1 MIHIKASTR
10 QRRIIVLLLE
20 RKHEITVADIA
31 AIVGTSTRTI
41 HRELNDIERLLAAN
55 GILLHKISGL
65 GIRIEA
71 DTDTLEYFKQSFDR
85 TDSFE
90 YSAEERQAL
99 ILCRLLEHDEPIKLF
114 SLAHELRV
122 TMPTISHD
130 LDELEQSIIKQ
141 GLTLVRKR
149 GYGVELI
156 GPETAK
162 RHFISLLAL
171 NLFDDSDLFGQ
182 FADHTVSQTNPV
194 TAQLLDM
201 IGKDNFKK
209 LEQALWELNDDW
221 PNDLS
226 EADYTRLLI
235 KLSVALTRIEHNHL
249 ILSDDYGTG
258 GEIGLLRSLLD
269 LLDIQLPLEEQR
281 YLSRLLDN
289 NAFFESSLLIHHDDM
304 SIIESVTLLIRYAQ
318 DHLQIPLLED
328 RSLLEGLIQHI
339 KKAFQRIR
347 DGIAIRNPMLAPIK
361 KDYAQL
367 FATVRQGVNEVIPS
381 IVVPDEEVGYIV
393 MHFGA
398 SIERVKQFPRKIR
411 AVLVC
416 TSGIGSSKLLAVR
429 ITKKLPQIELLGHYS
444 WYEAARLPSNQYDLV
459 ISTVDLPLDSG
470 QYIKLSP
477 LLTQE
482 ETDKLRSYI
491 ESTTLKKLSHAAE
504 SEPSIQSPMDRLT
517 LLQQYSGSILRLLES
532 FTVHDLSISERRL
545 KLETQFLPMI
555 SMIGKPDILAHSEKI
570 AAQLLAREQQ
580 GSLVIPDTELALI
593 HTRSE
598 WLQEPLLALYR
609 YDQSLLLND
618 DETIKVKQVLMMLG
632 PSKLDKSS
640 LEVLSEISA
649 MLLLPEMIAIL
660 ENGDKAS
667 IKAFISKKLEQY
679 IKTKWIGESK
689 Q

>member
-1 MIHIKASTR
+1 MIPIKASTR
-10 QRRIIVLLLE
+10 QRRIIELLLDQ
-20 RKHEITVADIA
+20 KHEITAADIA

-41 HRELNDIERLLAAN
+41 HRELSDIEPLLAAN

-71 DTDTLEYFKQSFDR
+71 DNETLERFKQSFDL

-90 YSAEERQAL
+90 YSAEERQIL
-99 ILCRLLEHDEPIKLF
+99 ILCRLLKHDEPIKLF

-122 TMPTISHD
+122 AIPTISHD

-149 GYGVELI
+149 GYGVEI
-156 GPETAK
+156 SGPEAAK
-162 RHFISLLAL
+162 RHFISLLAF
-171 NLFDDSDLFGQ
+171 NHFDDSDLFGQ
-182 FADHTVSQTNPV
+182 FTDQTVSHPNPI

-201 IGKDNFKK
+201 IGKKNFKR

-226 EADYTRLLI
+226 ESDYTRLLI

-249 ILSDDYGTG
+249 IQSGDYSTG
-258 GEIGLLRSLLD
+258 GEIPLLRSLLNA
-269 LLDIQLPLEEQR
+269 LDIQLPIEEKR

-289 NAFFESSLLIHHDDM
+289 EAFPESSLLIHHDDM
-304 SIIESVTLLIRYAQ
+304 SLIETVTLLIRYVEEQ
-318 DHLQIPLLED
+318 LQMPLLED
-328 RSLLEGLIQHI
+328 RSLVEGLIQHI

-347 DGIAIRNPMLAPIK
+347 EGIAIRNPMLAPIK

-367 FATVRQGVNEVIPS
+367 FAAVRQGVNEVIPS
-381 IVVPDEEVGYIV
+381 IVVPDEEIGYIV

-398 SIERVKQFPRKIR
+398 SIERLKQFPRKIR

-444 WYEAARLPSNQYDLV
+444 WYEAARLPSHQYDLI

-491 ESTTLKKLSHAAE
+491 ESTTLKRLVPASA
-504 SEPSIQSPMDRLT
+504 SEPSMHSPMDRLT

-532 FTVHDLSISERRL
+532 FTVHDLAITEPQS
-545 KLETQFLPMI
+545 KLETQLLPMI
-555 SMIGKPDILAHSEKI
+555 SLIGKPDILAHSEKI

-598 WLQEPLLALYR
+598 WIQEPLLALYR
-609 YDQSLLLND
+609 YDKPLLLND
-618 DETIKVKQVLMMLG
+618 DEEIKAKQVLMMLG
-632 PSKLDKSS
+632 PVKLDKSS

-649 MLLLPEMIAIL
+649 MLLLPEMIAVL
-660 ENGDKAS
+660 EHDPAES
-667 IKAFISKKLEQY
+667 IKLFISQKLELY
-679 IKTKWIGESK
+679 IKTKMDWRE
-689 Q
+689 

>member
-1 MIHIKASTR
+1 MIPIKASTR
-10 QRRIIVLLLE
+10 QRRIIELLLDQ
-20 RKHEITVADIA
+20 KDEITAADMA
-31 AIVGTSTRTI
+31 ATVGTSTRTI
-41 HRELNDIERLLAAN
+41 HRELNDIEVLLAEN
-55 GILLHKISGL
+55 GILLHKIAGL

-71 DTDTLEYFKQSFDR
+71 DNETLERFKQSFDR

-90 YSAEERQAL
+90 YSAEERQIL
-99 ILCRLLEHDEPIKLF
+99 ILCRLLQHDEPIKLF
-114 SLAHELRV
+114 TLAHELRV
-122 TMPTISHD
+122 TMPTVSHD

-141 GLTLVRKR
+141 GLILVRKR

-156 GPETAK
+156 GPEEAK
-162 RHFISLLAL
+162 RHFISLLAF
-171 NLFDDSDLFGQ
+171 NHFDDSDLFGQ
-182 FADHTVSQTNPV
+182 FTDQSLSQPHPV

-201 IGKDNFKK
+201 IGKKNFKR

-249 ILSDDYGTG
+249 ILSGDNGIG
-258 GEIGLLRSLLD
+258 GEIALHRSLLD
-269 LLDIQLPLEEQR
+269 ALDIQLPIEEKR
-281 YLSRLLDN
+281 YLSRLLEN
-289 NAFFESSLLIHHDDM
+289 EAFPESSLLIHHDDM
-304 SIIESVTLLIRYAQ
+304 SLIESVTLLIRYAQ
-318 DHLQIPLLED
+318 EQLQMPLLED
-328 RSLLEGLIQHI
+328 RSLVEGLIQHI

-361 KDYAQL
+361 KDYVQL
-367 FATVRQGVNEVIPS
+367 FAAVRRGVNEVFPS
-381 IVVPDEEVGYIV
+381 IAVPDEEIGYIV

-398 SIERVKQFPRKIR
+398 SIERLKQFPRKIR

-429 ITKKLPQIELLGHYS
+429 ITKKLPQIELMGHYS
-444 WYEAARLPSNQYDLV
+444 WYEAARLPSNQYDLI

-491 ESTTLKKLSHAAE
+491 ESTTLKKLAPAAAT
-504 SEPSIQSPMDRLT
+504 EPSKHSPMDRLT

-532 FTVHDLSISERRL
+532 FTVHDLAITEPQSQ
-545 KLETQFLPMI
+545 LETQLLPMI
-555 SMIGKPDILAHSEKI
+555 SLIGKPDILVHSEKI
-570 AAQLLAREQQ
+570 AAMLLAREQQ

-598 WLQEPLLALYR
+598 WIQEPLLVLYR
-609 YDQSLLLND
+609 YDEPLLLND
-618 DETIKVKQVLMMLG
+618 NEAIKAKQVLMMLG
-632 PSKLDKSS
+632 PAKLDKSS

-649 MLLLPEMIAIL
+649 MLLLPEMIAML
-660 ENGDKAS
+660 ENGDTAS
-667 IKAFISKKLEQY
+667 IKAFISQKLEQY
-679 IKTKWIGESK
+679 IKTKMDWRE
-689 Q
+689 

>member
-1 MIHIKASTR
+1 MISIKASTR
-10 QRRIIVLLLE
+10 QRRIIELLLE
-20 RKHEITVADIA
+20 RKHEIAAADIA

-41 HRELNDIERLLAAN
+41 HRELSDIESLLAAK

-71 DTDTLEYFKQSFDR
+71 DKELLERFKQSFDL

-90 YSAEERQAL
+90 YSAEERQIL

-122 TMPTISHD
+122 AIPTISHD
-130 LDELEQSIIKQ
+130 LDELEKSIIKQ
-141 GLTLVRKR
+141 GLALVRKR
-149 GYGVELI
+149 GYGVEI
-156 GPETAK
+156 SGQEAAK
-162 RHFISLLAL
+162 RHFISLLAF
-171 NLFDDSDLFGQ
+171 NHFDDSDLFGQ
-182 FADHTVSQTNPV
+182 FTDQTVSHPNPV

-226 EADYTRLLI
+226 ESDYTRLLI

-249 ILSDDYGTG
+249 ILSGDYGAG
-258 GEIGLLRSLLD
+258 GEITLVRSLLD
-269 LLDIQLPLEEQR
+269 ALDMQLPIEEKR
-281 YLSRLLDN
+281 YLSRLLDDE
-289 NAFFESSLLIHHDDM
+289 AFPESSLLIHHDDM
-304 SIIESVTLLIRYAQ
+304 SLIESVTLLIRYVQ
-318 DHLQIPLLED
+318 EQLQMPLLED
-328 RSLLEGLIQHI
+328 RSLAEGLIQHI

-347 DGIAIRNPMLAPIK
+347 DGVAIRNPMLAPIK

-367 FATVRQGVNEVIPS
+367 FAAIRQGVDEVIPS
-381 IVVPDEEVGYIV
+381 IVVPDEEIGYIV

-398 SIERVKQFPRKIR
+398 SLERLKQFPRKIR

-429 ITKKLPQIELLGHYS
+429 ITKKLPQIELIGHYS
-444 WYEAARLPSNQYDLV
+444 WYEAARLPSNQYDLI

-470 QYIKLSP
+470 RYIKLSP
-477 LLTQE
+477 LHTQE

-491 ESTTLKKLSHAAE
+491 ESTTLKRLAPAAAP
-504 SEPSIQSPMDRLT
+504 EPSMQSPMDRLT
-517 LLQQYSGSILRLLES
+517 LMQQYSGSILRLLES
-532 FTVHDLSISERRL
+532 FIVHDLSITEPQS
-545 KLETQFLPMI
+545 KLETQLLPMI
-555 SMIGKPDILAHSEKI
+555 SLIGKPDILAHSEKI

-598 WLQEPLLALYR
+598 WIQEPLLALYR
-609 YDQSLLLND
+609 YDEPLLLND
-618 DETIKVKQVLMMLG
+618 DEAMKARQVLMMLG
-632 PSKLDKSS
+632 PAKLDKSS

-649 MLLLPEMIAIL
+649 MLLLPEMIAVL
-660 ENGDKAS
+660 EHDPAES
-667 IKAFISKKLEQY
+667 IKSFISQKLELY
-679 IKTKWIGESK
+679 IKTKMDWRE
-689 Q
+689 